1 LWFSGAGLIGAGVAG
16 IAAGTMAISLTGSP
30 AGTAT
35 NSNALGMID
44 QSYGGTVFSS
54 TPPDWS
60 DQ

>member
-1 LWFSGAGLIGAGVAG
+1 
-16 IAAGTMAISLTGSP
+16 MAISLTGSP

-35 NSNALGMID
+35 NTNANALGMID